1 LASPGGGLP
10 GAGNR
15 GSGYQ
20 SSGCRG
26 GFCKDELFKKSNAQL
41 NPNAP
46 PDKFQSSVQ
55 NAGKPDCLRTPAK
68 AGDGAMALGGLLAAP
83 ALINRALNG
92 DCPK

>member
-1 LASPGGGLP
+1 LANPSGV
-10 GAGNR
+10 GNP
-15 GSGYQ
+15 SGYV
-20 SSGCRG
+20 SGRRG
-26 GFCKDELFKKSNAQL
+26 GWAPGELQRASNAQL

-46 PDKFQSSVQ
+46 PDKFQSAVQ